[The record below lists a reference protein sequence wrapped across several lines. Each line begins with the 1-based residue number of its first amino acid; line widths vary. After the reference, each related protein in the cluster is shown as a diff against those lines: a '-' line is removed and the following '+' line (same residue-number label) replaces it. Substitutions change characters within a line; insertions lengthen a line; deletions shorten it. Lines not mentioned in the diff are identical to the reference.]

1 MSYSLTKSKKI
12 SKKKR
17 EGETNSEKL
26 IDVHLVAAH
35 LLSCFEVLYLCV
47 LFFPAGTFSLLF
59 LLLVNIVLLRLQKVQ
74 VRIARSQ
81 QG

>member
-1 MSYSLTKSKKI
+1 MSYSFTKSKKI

-35 LLSCFEVLYLCV
+35 LLSCFEVFYLCV
-47 LFFPAGTFSLLF
+47 LFFPAGIFSILF
-59 LLLVNIVLLRLQKVQ
+59 LLLVNTVLLRLQNVQ